1 MYDAGIGMRG
11 DGDGDELNGIIN
23 IIHGN
28 RNSTTIS
35 NGSDGNIKWSWHK

>member
-11 DGDGDELNGIIN
+11 DGAELNGIIN

-28 RNSTTIS
+28 SNSTTIS
-35 NGSDGNIKWSWHK
+35 YDSGNIKWSWHK